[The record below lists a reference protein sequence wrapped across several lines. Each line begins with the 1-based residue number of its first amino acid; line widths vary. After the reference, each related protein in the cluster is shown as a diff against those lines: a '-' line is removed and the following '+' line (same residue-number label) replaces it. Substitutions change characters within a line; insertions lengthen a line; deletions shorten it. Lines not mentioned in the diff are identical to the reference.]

1 MNIPDPDEIVF
12 SGFKEDMAMP
22 VFATWLES
30 NEINFNEVMVFKRTK
45 PGTFTISNMETEEG
59 VLHKLTGL
67 EAKVIVDK
75 LHGSVM
81 DGRRINVVMTCL
93 TTPNKIKKRE
103 VINLD
108 ETPEGDAS
116 VEEVA
121 RISAKEA
128 KTAASKKAEEA
139 KKKKAEV
146 EKKKADAEKK
156 KNEKKK
162 VEPEPTKATAAE
174 GKGDAAVEASE
185 KTPEGQKVPK
195 MQLAAIFT
203 KGGSKTHAVR
213 VAGEKSARE
222 DKKKKKNTHKFSNG
236 YSHECLGN
244 CS

>member
-1 MNIPDPDEIVF
+1 
-12 SGFKEDMAMP
+12 
-22 VFATWLES
+22 
-30 NEINFNEVMVFKRTK
+30 MVFKGSR

-59 VLHKLTGL
+59 VLLKLTGL

-116 VEEVA
+116 VEEIA
-121 RISAKEA
+121 RVSAKDA
-128 KTAASKKAEEA
+128 KAAADKKAEEVKRKKA
-139 KKKKAEV
+139 EAEKKTEADKRKAGKKKAES
-146 EKKKADAEKK
+146 EPAE
-156 KNEKKK
+156 
-162 VEPEPTKATAAE
+162 ATATE
-174 GKGDAAVEASE
+174 GNEEANDDPTE
-185 KTPEGQKVPK
+185 KTPEGDPTARTPEGPKVPK

-213 VAGEKSARE
+213 MAGAKSARE
-222 DKKKKKNTHKFSNG
+222 DSSESEAGSPELKGSKKTSPTSSKQDKKKKKN
-236 YSHECLGN
+236 SHN
-244 CS
+244 NF